1 MKLKLMAALALSAL
15 ALGSSAGAQVGDVV
29 GSIYTTDIVASV
41 DDMPIKSY
49 NIGGKTAIVVEELRE
64 YGFYV
69 DWRPDE
75 RLLVVKTEYKPQT
88 SPVYTHV
95 NNTPGKPVG
104 SIYETDIRV
113 TINGIE
119 IPSFN
124 LGGTTAVAIEDIVD
138 LPEERYSFD
147 QNSHMNMSKP
157 YADTGMYYIW
167 NGSARTIM
175 LNTLRPGGMIETD
188 FGELLVGSNGWSVER
203 MDYRVEAKGF
213 SGMDGKHYAIY
224 SSALEIDGE
233 KYALL
238 SEVADLFS
246 GSVEPSDD
254 VIALSFDA
262 DAAVNMR
269 VQSSYSK
276 LCSNIL
282 YPLCAKLSVNGNV
295 SDREKKD
302 FYVYKGQVY
311 VSMEAL
317 NKCAGRELFSDFYKL
332 PEECTEELGKIL
344 YSKHILYINGRAV
357 NSFLGENGE
366 YYIPVDAM
374 KDAAFGI
381 ESTVNSRVVTT
392 PAALPEDLDNNNN
405 YPSNCFMEDYENK
418 GYVCSF
424 YNSPFSVTIDSEEIS
439 SVYIHYFDAIL
450 TPCIPLGELIEKTG
464 YGVYYGDGIIR
475 VYTRGDRM
483 TAKKDYDNDEIV
495 FMCEEQPI
503 KSFSIYEYHSY
514 GVFGEYVCL
523 AASMDRYGVTDI
535 FTADTFEKILE
546 IKGHVKNIEDGK
558 ILAFENTDSDGE
570 WARKYFVYDM
580 TGALLDTY
588 IDNK

>member
-1 MKLKLMAALALSAL
+1 MKLKLMAMLALSAL
-15 ALGSSAGAQVGDVV
+15 ALGSSASAQVGDAV
-29 GSIYTTDIVASV
+29 GSIYTTDIVAYV

-49 NIGGKTAIVVEELRE
+49 NIGGKTAIVIEELRE

-75 RLLVVKTEYKPQT
+75 RRLVVKTEYKPQT
-88 SPVYTHV
+88 SPAYTHV
-95 NNTPGKPVG
+95 TDTPGKPVG
-104 SIYETDIRV
+104 SIYETDIAV

-124 LGGTTAVAIEDIVD
+124 LGGITAVAIEDIVD
-138 LPEERYSFD
+138 LPEGRYSYD

-167 NGSARTIM
+167 NGSARTIN
-175 LNTLRPGGMIETD
+175 LNTLRPGDKIETD

-203 MDYRVEAKGF
+203 MDYRLDVTGF

-224 SSALEIDGE
+224 STAPEIDGE
-233 KYALL
+233 KYVLL
-238 SEVADLFS
+238 SEAAELFS
-246 GSVEPSDD
+246 GSVKPADD
-254 VIALSFDA
+254 VIELSFDTE
-262 DAAVNMR
+262 AAVNMR
-269 VQSSYSK
+269 VQNSFSK
-276 LCSNIL
+276 PCSNIL

-311 VSMEAL
+311 VSTDAL
-317 NKCAGRELFSDFYKL
+317 SKCAGRELFSDFYKL
-332 PEECTEELGKIL
+332 PAECTEELGKIL
-344 YSKHILYINGRAV
+344 YSKHSLYINGRAV

-381 ESTVNSRVVTT
+381 EATVNSRAVTT
-392 PAALPEDLDNNNN
+392 PVALPEDVGNNN
-405 YPSNCFMEDYENK
+405 YPSNYFMEDYENK
-418 GYVCSF
+418 GYFCSF
-424 YNSPFSVTIDSEEIS
+424 YNSPFSVTIDGEEIS
-439 SVYIHYFDAIL
+439 SVYVYYSDAIL

-464 YGVYYGDGIIR
+464 YGVSYGDGIIR
-475 VYTRGDRM
+475 VYTREDRM
-483 TAKKDYDNDEIV
+483 NARCDYDNDEIV
-495 FMCEEQPI
+495 FMYGEQPI
-503 KSFSIYEYHSY
+503 KAFSIYEYHNY

-535 FTADTFEKILE
+535 FTADTFEKLIEL
-546 IKGHVKNIEDGK
+546 KGHVKNIEDGK
-558 ILAFENTDSDGE
+558 ILAFENTDLDGE